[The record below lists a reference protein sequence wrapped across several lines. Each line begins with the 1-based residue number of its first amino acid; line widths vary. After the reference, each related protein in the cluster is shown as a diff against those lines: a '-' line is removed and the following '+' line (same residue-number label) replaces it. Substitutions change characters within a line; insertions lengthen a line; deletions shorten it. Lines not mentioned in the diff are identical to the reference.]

1 MREKIKWWVRSA
13 FLARMRTR
21 PDVLLALKQL
31 QLNEPTVFYLGIPE
45 HGNLGD
51 QAIALATQE
60 YLAHHL
66 PDTPVFQVPDTQV
79 HHVLPLLARKIRPQ
93 DMILIHGG
101 GNLGD
106 IWPELEDDR
115 REIVQHFQANQII
128 QMPQSVHF
136 NQPAE
141 QTKSQRIYS
150 QATNLTLVG
159 REMMSAMKMRD
170 DLNHN
175 ATLVPDIVMWLQ
187 PRQFEEDEPRHGV
200 MTIFRQDV
208 EQQYDNQLKQQINA
222 ELATRFERVTASDT
236 VLQLQVMDAAQ
247 RQEYLTN
254 YWHEMARH
262 EAIVTDR
269 LHGLIFG
276 LITQTPTVAL
286 ANNNGKITSLYD
298 TWLTDIP
305 WLTMWTPG
313 DKPLQDALDDVLAAE
328 IKPADFK
335 QAFAPLDSL
344 IGGF

>member
-31 QLNEPTVFYLGIPE
+31 QLNEPTIFYLGIPE

-51 QAIALATQE
+51 QAIALATQA

-66 PDTPVFQVPDTQV
+66 PDAPVFQVPDTQV
-79 HHVLPLLARKIRPQ
+79 HHALPLLARKIRPQ

-106 IWPELEDDR
+106 IWPEAEDVR
-115 REIVQHFQANQII
+115 REIVQHFKGNRII

-136 NQPAE
+136 NQSAE
-141 QTKSQRIYS
+141 QAKSRRIYS

-159 REMMSAMKMRD
+159 REMMSVTKMCD
-170 DLNHN
+170 DLAHE
-175 ATLVPDIVMWLQ
+175 AALVPDMVMWLQ
-187 PRQFEEDEPRHGV
+187 LRQFEKDEPRHGV

-208 EQQYDNQLKQQINA
+208 EQQYDNQLKQQINTK
-222 ELATRFERVTASDT
+222 LATRFERVTASDT
-236 VLQLQVMDAAQ
+236 VLQLQVMDTAQ

-254 YWHEMARH
+254 YWHEMTRH
-262 EAIVTDR
+262 EVIVTDR

-305 WLTMWTPG
+305 WLAMWTPG
-313 DKPLQDALDDVLAAE
+313 EQPLQDALDDVLAAE
-328 IKPADFK
+328 MKPAYFK
-335 QAFAPLDSL
+335 GAFSPLDAL